1 MTTKSFKFNTKSARP
16 SAPPEPEVTA
26 YHVHIYFEPGKEADA
41 IETAK
46 QLDERFPGAVEGI
59 HRVGL
64 VGPHAQKNIG
74 MTIDADSF
82 GEIVGWL
89 QMNRKADL
97 SILVHPRTGDEWR
110 DHIDCPLWLGK
121 PVPFNMDFFKG
132 MEPAKP
138 KGPSL

>member
-1 MTTKSFKFNTKSARP
+1 MSIKKFNLKASKPEA
-16 SAPPEPEVTA
+16 EPEVTA
-26 YHVHIYFEPGKEADA
+26 YHVHIYYDAGREADA

-46 QLDERFPGAVEGI
+46 QLDERFPGKVDGI

-82 GEIVGWL
+82 GEIVSWL
-89 QMNRKADL
+89 QMNRKATL
-97 SILVHPRTGDEWR
+97 SILVHPRTGDEWK

-121 PVPFNMDFFKG
+121 PTPFNLEWFKG
-132 MEPAKP
+132 MEPPETKAP
-138 KGPSL
+138 KAPGL